1 MIQEFT
7 EYTNDPDKHTY
18 LSKRVGEDDILD
30 RIQTSNVNG
39 LYICK
44 CILYICC
51 LSINQIVWEVR
62 TIFRCDQ
69 LIYKYKSM
77 AGNELYSTGRVSQN
91 QTTQNQTTHAMFY
104 NGCQFYFEEYLL
116 VVTTVLF
123 RTSSKYNVMI

>member
-91 QTTQNQTTHAMFY
+91 QTTHAMFY
-104 NGCQFYFEEYLL
+104 NGYQFYFEEYLL

>member
-7 EYTNDPDKHTY
+7 EYINEQDKHTY

-69 LIYKYKSM
+69 LIYKCKSM
-77 AGNELYSTGRVSQN
+77 AGKDLYSTGTKPNYTRN
-91 QTTQNQTTHAMFY
+91 
-104 NGCQFYFEEYLL
+104 
-116 VVTTVLF
+116 VL
-123 RTSSKYNVMI
+123 

>member
-7 EYTNDPDKHTY
+7 EYTREQDKHTT
-18 LSKRVGEDDILD
+18 LSTRVGEDDILY
-30 RIQTSNVNG
+30 RIQTSNVNS
-39 LYICK
+39 LYICRW
-44 CILYICC
+44 ILYTCC

-69 LIYKYKSM
+69 LIYKCKRM
-77 AGNELYSTGRVSQN
+77 AGKDLYSTGRVA
-91 QTTQNQTTHAMFY
+91 QNQTTHAMFY
-104 NGCQFYFEEYLL
+104 NGYQFYFEEYLL